1 MDVKNM
7 SDFDDQMFD
16 LVIDKGTLDTL
27 YVTFLI
33 VLR

>member
-7 SDFDDQMFD
+7 SDFDDAMFD

-27 YVTFLI
+27 YVL
-33 VLR
+33 